1 MKQHCGILW
10 MSLALA
16 AATLPACG
24 QRGPL
29 YLPDTPA
36 SRERA
41 SLPETLWPGSADK
54 AQTSPS
60 DAPPAA
66 AEPQPAPQK

>member
-1 MKQHCGILW
+1 

-54 AQTSPS
+54 AQARRFGLLSAFPV
-60 DAPPAA
+60 D
-66 AEPQPAPQK
+66 AEPKKRYNTRVEN